1 MAKFPTMEHNEPYMV
16 HVPPGKMGEVIWNFN
31 QQGEF
36 DFACL
41 MAGHY
46 SAGMVGTIKLTGR
59 Q

>member
-1 MAKFPTMEHNEPYMV
+1 MAKFPMMEHNEPYMV
-16 HVPPGKMGEVIWNFN
+16 PVPPGKMGEVIWNFN

-36 DFACL
+36 DFGCL